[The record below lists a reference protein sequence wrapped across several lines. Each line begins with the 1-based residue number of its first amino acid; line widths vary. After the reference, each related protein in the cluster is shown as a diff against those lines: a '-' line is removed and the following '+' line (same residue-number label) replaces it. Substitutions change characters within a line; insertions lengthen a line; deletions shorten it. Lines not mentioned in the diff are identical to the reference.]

1 MSVAV
6 ARRDAGR
13 ARYPD
18 DEGYVERDG
27 VRVFYEVYGAGEPT
41 VFLLPTWSLVH
52 SRVWK
57 AQVHYLA
64 RHFRVLTFDGRGNG
78 RSDRPAGPRPYRA
91 DEFVADAFAVM
102 DATGTERVVNVS
114 LSAGTFWSLGMAAVQ
129 PERVIGAVFIGPTPY
144 AVAGETP
151 DWMHTPFDEQLA
163 SHDGANRYNRHFI
176 RERYSEFADWWMRL
190 ATPERHST
198 RPIEFA
204 VGMALETDAETILA
218 TIDARG
224 GVDATCAA
232 EMFSAVAPRLRAAA
246 TRLHC
251 PVLVIQGGQDAI
263 CPPAFGRALA
273 QDTGGELLLMPE
285 AGHVPHAREPVQ
297 VNLAL
302 RDFIERVG
310 G

>member
-6 ARRDAGR
+6 AGRDAGR

-52 SRVWK
+52 SRAWK

-78 RSDRPAGPRPYRA
+78 RSDRPAGPRAYRA
-91 DEFVADAFAVM
+91 KEFVADAFAVM
-102 DATGTERVVNVS
+102 DATGTERAVNVS
-114 LSAGTFWSLGMAAVQ
+114 LSAGTAWNLGMAIAE
-129 PERVIGAVFIGPTPY
+129 PERVLAVVFIGPTMY
-144 AVAGETP
+144 AAGDELP
-151 DWMHTPFDEQLA
+151 DWMRTRYNERLED
-163 SHDGANRYNRHFI
+163 HDGANRYNRHFI
-176 RERYSEFADWWMRL
+176 REHYAEFADWWIRM
-190 ATPERHST
+190 ATPEPHSA
-198 RPIEFA
+198 RAIEFA
-204 VGMALETDAETILA
+204 AGMALETDPDTILA
-218 TIDARG
+218 TIDAG
-224 GVDATCAA
+224 GLDEAPSTADAFAR
-232 EMFSAVAPRLRAAA
+232 FAPSLRKAA
-246 TRLHC
+246 TNLRC
-251 PVLVIQGGQDAI
+251 PVLVIQGEQDAI
-263 CPPAFGRALA
+263 CPPDFGRALA
-273 QDTGGELLLMPE
+273 ADTGGELLLMPE

-302 RDFIERVG
+302 RDFVERVG